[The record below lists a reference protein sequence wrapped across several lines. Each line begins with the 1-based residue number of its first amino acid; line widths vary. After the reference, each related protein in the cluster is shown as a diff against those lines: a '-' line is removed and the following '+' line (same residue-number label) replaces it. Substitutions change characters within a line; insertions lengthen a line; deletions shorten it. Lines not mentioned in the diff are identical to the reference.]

1 MTTPYR
7 KNCYQVLGVERH
19 ATTETIRR
27 AYTRL
32 KTIFE
37 PDNPTLYGLYDE
49 ADAHARLGQIRH
61 AYRVLL
67 DPTSRQEHDHYLF
80 PDESI
85 IAPHSEGES
94 TMPESEAAV
103 SDTAMAIPDD
113 FQPPTPGRMLKSAR
127 QRVGLSL
134 EDIADRT
141 KIAVFTLRSVEA
153 ERYGDLPA
161 PVYVRGFLKQIV
173 DMVRIDDTGLVDE
186 YIRRFEAWIRS
197 RTT

>member
-1 MTTPYR
+1 MP
-7 KNCYQVLGVERH
+7 
-19 ATTETIRR
+19 
-27 AYTRL
+27 
-32 KTIFE
+32 FF
-37 PDNPTLYGLYDE
+37 
-49 ADAHARLGQIRH
+49 RLGQIRH

-80 PDESI
+80 LMSLSL
-85 IAPHSEGES
+85 PHIRKGRAQRLR
-94 TMPESEAAV
+94 AATV
-103 SDTAMAIPDD
+103 SDTAIAIPDD
-113 FQPPTPGRMLKSAR
+113 LEPPTPGRMLKSSR

-186 YIRRFEAWIRS
+186 YIRRFELGFEAVHLKS
-197 RTT
+197 ES